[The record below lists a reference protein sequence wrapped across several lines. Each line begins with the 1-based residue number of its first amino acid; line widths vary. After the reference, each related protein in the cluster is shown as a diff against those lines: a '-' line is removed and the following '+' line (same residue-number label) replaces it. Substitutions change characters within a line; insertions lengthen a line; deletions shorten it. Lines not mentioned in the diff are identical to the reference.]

1 MAVARPRLATS
12 NGPIWFPVDAD
23 GPVESE
29 LAASV
34 AAVDGVAVELLDEL
48 GLTPE
53 ALVTV
58 GFSQGGALAL
68 ATLLDP
74 SVAAPPSAVGVLAG
88 YLPHRTTGLEL
99 GRSGGL
105 PVLLAHGRDDETI
118 DPIRG
123 RAAAKALGRSG
134 ALVTWVD
141 VDGGHRLRAPLVE
154 PLVDWLAALAAGER
168 PGAVAD

>member
-1 MAVARPRLATS
+1 MVVARPRLATS

-34 AAVDGVAVELLDEL
+34 AAVDGVALELLDEL
-48 GLTPE
+48 GLTPD

-88 YLPHRTTGLEL
+88 YLPHRTADLEID
-99 GRSGGL
+99 RAGGH
-105 PVLLAHGRDDETI
+105 PILLAHGRHDEMV

-123 RAAAKALGRSG
+123 RAAAKALGRGG

-154 PLVDWLAALAAGER
+154 PLVHWLGALAADER
-168 PGAVAD
+168 PGAVPD